1 MNRML
6 AVVALL
12 LAAAGCTH
20 VPAERPR
27 ASTAATW
34 EAALDEGPKVEV
46 IPLVTGEIEVE
57 RSFLLDFENEHLHD
71 RTGKKQHVPVVAYL
85 VRHPELGDLLIDTGF
100 DHTFAESGHGN
111 FGGLAFLAGFARQQ
125 PGHDTAALLGKLG
138 VDPATLKTIVLS
150 HMHPDHTA
158 GLPDL
163 PKSVPVVV
171 GKGAVESY
179 GAPWYAPADH
189 LAGIEVLHA
198 VDLPADGS
206 AVDLL
211 GDGSVLALPTPGHA
225 AGNLSFL
232 LRAKSGPVLLTCDAS
247 HTREGFDLGVAPG
260 GVESRQHAN
269 ESIARLRRFVES
281 NPAVRV
287 KAGHEASDWDM
298 SRGIQDAL

>member
-1 MNRML
+1 MRRL
-6 AVVALL
+6 IAALL
-12 LAAAGCTH
+12 LAATGCTH

-27 ASTAATW
+27 AATAATW
-34 EAALDEGPKVEV
+34 EAALEEGPRVEV

-57 RSFLLDFENEHLHD
+57 RSFLLDFDSEHLHD
-71 RTGKKQHVPVVAYL
+71 RTDGKRYVPVLAWL
-85 VRHPELGDLLIDTGF
+85 VRHPEHGDLLIDTGF

-111 FGGLAFLAGFARQQ
+111 FGGLAFLVGFARQK
-125 PGHDTAALLGKLG
+125 PGHDTAALLRALG
-138 VDPATLKTIVLS
+138 VDPAALRMIVLS

-171 GKGAVESY
+171 GRGAVESY

-189 LAGIEVLHA
+189 LAGIEVLHTL
-198 VDLPADGS
+198 DLPAAGG

-232 LRAKSGPVLLTCDAS
+232 LRAQGGPVLLTCDAS

-260 GVESRQHAN
+260 GVEDRTRAA
-269 ESIARLRRFVES
+269 ESLERLRRFVERH
-281 NPAVRV
+281 PAVRV
-287 KAGHEASDWDM
+287 KAGHDAGDWDM
-298 SRGIQDAL
+298 SRGIQDPL